1 MRHRFPLPGAVF
13 LLLASWTTSPAQ
25 VILLGVSGNG
35 SSSPGTLFTV
45 NETTGEATLVND
57 VINSAGFSGVAISS
71 DREMYTSSIAGL
83 GTTSELYK
91 LNPETGAIL
100 GNIGPIS
107 APGGPISIGDLD
119 FQPGTKVLYGIRS
132 NADRASKG
140 GEIYTI
146 DLSTAAATLVGA
158 SEPVGSSGGLAFS
171 PDGTLWRTG
180 NIDTLAG
187 INVLVQIDPNSAST
201 IDTTMTGM
209 NFYYDGLA
217 VRPSDGVI
225 FATGGGGVHGV
236 HRIDPVAKTE
246 TALTPGP
253 AHSLSDLAFDP
264 GFVPTR
270 LVTWGRLKQA
280 YGARE

>member
-1 MRHRFPLPGAVF
+1 MRNRFVLPGAVF
-13 LLLASWTTSPAQ
+13 FLLASWTTSPAQ

-35 SSSPGTLFTV
+35 SSSPGDLFTV
-45 NETTGEATLVND
+45 NETTGEVILVND
-57 VINSAGFSGVAISS
+57 VINSAGFSGVAINSG
-71 DREMYTSSIAGL
+71 RQMYASSIAGL

-91 LNPETGAIL
+91 LNPETGAIIS
-100 GNIGPIS
+100 NIGPIS

-119 FQPGTKVLYGIRS
+119 FQPLTDVLYGIRS

-146 DLSTAAATLVGA
+146 DLLTAAATLVGA
-158 SEPVGSSGGLAFS
+158 SDPVGSSGGLAFS

-180 NIDTLAG
+180 NTDPPAE
-187 INVLVQIDPNSAST
+187 INMLLQIDPNDAST

-225 FATGGGGVHGV
+225 FATGGAVIHGV

-246 TALTPGP
+246 TPLTPGP

-270 LVTWGRLKQA
+270 LITWGRLKHA
-280 YGARE
+280 YETRE